1 MASQRYSGC
10 DLCSVESKC
19 LFRNKLNMPAGTN
32 FNEQHDIEFRQ
43 IVLLFS
49 TALWLGLE
57 WLYLDSTKHIQFS
70 IIRAIYYFFVG
81 IVRAEGAVQKDNTDF
96 DIEIYTGRDIE
107 IWRYRH
113 IDIYTK
119 GDRDTY
125 FYT

>member
-1 MASQRYSGC
+1 
-10 DLCSVESKC
+10 
-19 LFRNKLNMPAGTN
+19 MPAGTN

-43 IVLLFS
+43 IVLLFT

-96 DIEIYTGRDIE
+96 DIEKLETEPFISREMWKTMKIWFNDFLSWCFVIWAFGRSIM
-107 IWRYRH
+107 
-113 IDIYTK
+113 
-119 GDRDTY
+119 
-125 FYT
+125 